1 MTAIAAT
8 RAAPS
13 FAARISS
20 HLRYT
25 LGIEPADATARDL
38 LRATSVA
45 VREELL
51 DRVIETRR
59 RQRGARSVAYV
70 SMEFLVGRSLVNNLI
85 SLGLYDEVKAA
96 LASLGASIGVSI
108 DTIADLEDDAALG
121 NGGLGR
127 LAACFLDS
135 LATLDLPATG
145 YGLNYEYGL
154 FRQEIHQGE
163 QHERPD
169 AWGRSHSPWL
179 IERPDDAV
187 LVPIYGRV
195 VDGEDAAGT
204 YNPQWLDWRLLVGVP
219 HDLPI
224 AGHGGRTVNTLR
236 LFSARSAGD
245 LDMAQFNAGDYARA
259 VEDAVRAETV
269 SKVLYPSDNIAAGRE
284 LRLVQEY
291 FLSACA
297 VRDVVNRC
305 LRDHATDGDPINALG
320 DSAAFQ
326 LNDTH
331 PALIVAELMRLL
343 VDEHGLAWDR
353 AWQLTQA
360 VTAYTNHTLM
370 PEALERWPVPLLAH
384 VIPRHLEIIFEI
396 NRRFL
401 DEVAARWPG
410 DHARA
415 ARMSLIEESEPKHV
429 RMAHLAIV
437 GSHSVNGVA
446 AMHSEL
452 VKHELVP
459 DFHALWPTRFNN
471 KTNGVT
477 PRRWLHTANPRL
489 AGLLDDAVGAGW
501 VRELDR
507 VRAIEPLADD
517 AGFRHSFDRVKRGN
531 KERLAATIH
540 ELTGWRVDPSAMFD
554 VHIKRIHEYKRQLL
568 NALDVIRTYQ
578 AIVDRGVTLPAPRVC
593 IFAGK
598 AAPGYHVAKR
608 IIHLINAIAETVN
621 HDRRVGDQLKVVF
634 LPDYRVSL
642 AEQIIPAAD
651 LSEQISTAG
660 TEASGTG
667 NMKMAI
673 NGAVTIGTLDGA
685 NVEIRD
691 AVGDDAIFLCGLTIE
706 EIRTQRRCGYD
717 PLGIAGRDPAL
728 RRVLEAIDSGAFT
741 PRMRDA
747 FHTIRDRLFGH
758 GDEYFVVADFASY
771 GRARDSAVMAYA
783 DRERWLRMA
792 IRNTART
799 GQFSSDRTIR
809 EYAADIWNLT
819 AR

>member
-8 RAAPS
+8 RAAPT
-13 FAARISS
+13 FAGRISH

-25 LGIEPADATARDL
+25 LGVDADHATSVEL
-38 LRATSVA
+38 LRATSLA
-45 VREELL
+45 VREELV
-51 DRVIETRR
+51 DQMIDTRA
-59 RQRGARSVAYV
+59 RQRGARSIAYV
-70 SMEFLVGRSLVNNLI
+70 SMEFLIGRSFVNNLI

-96 LASLGASIGVSI
+96 LASLGASI
-108 DTIADLEDDAALG
+108 DTIASIEDDAALG

-135 LATLDLPATG
+135 LATLDLPAVG

-169 AWGRSHSPWL
+169 GWGREHSPWL
-179 IERPDDAV
+179 IDRPDDAV
-187 LVPIYGRV
+187 MVPLYGRV
-195 VDGEDAAGT
+195 VPTVDAEGH

-224 AGHGGRTVNTLR
+224 AGHGGRTVNALR

-245 LDMAQFNAGDYARA
+245 LDMAQFNAGEYMRA
-259 VEDAVRAETV
+259 VEDAVRSETV
-269 SKVLYPSDNIAAGRE
+269 SKVLYPNDGIAQGRE

-297 VRDVVNRC
+297 VRDVVKRY
-305 LRDHATDGDPINALG
+305 LAEHGKIEALAE
-320 DSAAFQ
+320 SAAFQ

-343 VDEHGLAWDR
+343 IDERALPWDDAWT
-353 AWQLTQA
+353 LTQA

-401 DEVAARWPG
+401 ETVAARWPG
-410 DHARA
+410 DDARA
-415 ARMSLIEESEPKHV
+415 ARMSIIEESDPKQV

-459 DFHALWPTRFNN
+459 DFHALWPERFNN

-489 AGLLDDAVGAGW
+489 AGLLDDVVGPGW
-501 VRELDR
+501 VRDLDK

-517 AGFRHSFDRVKRGN
+517 AGFRQSFDRIKRAN

-540 ELTGWRVDPSAMFD
+540 DLTGWRVDPAAMFD

-568 NALDVIRTYQ
+568 NALDLIRVYQ
-578 AIVDRGVTLPAPRVC
+578 GIVDGVITLPAPRVC

-598 AAPGYHVAKR
+598 AAPGYYIAKR

-621 HDRRVGDQLKVVF
+621 RDPRVGDQLKVVF

-642 AEQIIPAAD
+642 AEVIIPAAD

-691 AVGDDAIFLCGLTIE
+691 AVGDDAIFMCGLTIDE
-706 EIRTQRRCGYD
+706 VRAHHRHGYD
-717 PLGIAGRDPAL
+717 PRGIVDRDAAL
-728 RRVLEAIDSGAFT
+728 QRVLGALDSGVLT
-741 PRMRDA
+741 PRSQGA
-747 FHTIRDRLFGH
+747 FHPIRERLFGCN
-758 GDEYFVVADFASY
+758 DEYFVFADFASY
-771 GRARDSAVMAYA
+771 GQARDRAGAAYA

-799 GQFSSDRTIR
+799 GPFSSDRTIR
-809 EYAADIWNLT
+809 EYASEIWKLT

>member
-1 MTAIAAT
+1 MSTTAASHLALAPTFAGRIA
-8 RAAPS
+8 
-13 FAARISS
+13 S

-25 LGIEPADATARDL
+25 LGIPAAQATAIDL

-45 VREELL
+45 VREDLV
-51 DRVIETRR
+51 DRMIETRD
-59 RQRGARSVAYV
+59 RQRGARCVAYV
-70 SMEFLVGRSLVNNLI
+70 SMEFLIGRSLVNNLI
-85 SLGLYDEVKAA
+85 SLGLYHEVKVA
-96 LASLGASIGVSI
+96 LASLGASI
-108 DTIADLEDDAALG
+108 DTIAALEDDAALG

-169 AWGRSHSPWL
+169 AWGREHSPWL
-179 IERPDDAV
+179 LDRPDDAV
-187 LVPIYGRV
+187 LVPLYGHV
-195 VDGEDAAGT
+195 VAGEDAAGSH
-204 YNPQWLDWRLLVGVP
+204 NPQWLDWRLLIGIP

-224 AGHGGRTVNTLR
+224 AGYGGHTVNPLR

-245 LDMAQFNAGDYARA
+245 LDMQHFNAGDYVGA
-259 VEDAVRAETV
+259 VEDCVRSETV
-269 SKVLYPSDNIAAGRE
+269 SKVLYPNDSIAQGRE
-284 LRLVQEY
+284 LRLIQEY

-297 VRDVVNRC
+297 VRDVVRRC
-305 LRDHATDGDPINALG
+305 LREHGTIEALG

-343 VDEHGLAWDR
+343 VDEHAVAWER
-353 AWQLTQA
+353 AWELTQA
-360 VTAYTNHTLM
+360 ATAYTNHTLM
-370 PEALERWPVPLLAH
+370 PEALERWPVALLAH
-384 VIPRHLEIIFEI
+384 VIPRHLEIIYEI

-401 DEVAARWPG
+401 DDVLARWPG
-410 DHARA
+410 DGARA
-415 ARMSLIEESEPKHV
+415 ARMSLIEEGDPKQV
-429 RMAHLAIV
+429 RMAHLAIA

-459 DFHALWPTRFNN
+459 DFYALWPERFTN

-477 PRRWLHTANPRL
+477 PRRWLHTANPGL
-489 AGLLDDAVGAGW
+489 ANLLDQAVGPGW
-501 VRELDR
+501 VRDLDK
-507 VRAIEPLADD
+507 VRAIEPLAED
-517 AGFRHSFDRVKRGN
+517 AGFRQSFERAKHAN
-531 KERLAATIH
+531 KERLAATIRQ
-540 ELTGWRVDPSAMFD
+540 LTGWKIDPSAMFD

-568 NALDVIRTYQ
+568 NVLDLIRVYQ
-578 AIVDRGVTLPAPRVC
+578 AISDGGHTLAAPRVC

-598 AAPGYHVAKR
+598 AAPGYHLAKR
-608 IIHLINAIAETVN
+608 VIHLINAVAETVN
-621 HDRRVGDQLKVVF
+621 QDPRVRDQLKIVF

-642 AEQIIPAAD
+642 AELIIPAAD

-685 NVEIRD
+685 NVEIRE
-691 AVGDDAIFLCGLTIE
+691 AVGDDAIFLCGLTHD
-706 EIRTQRRCGYD
+706 EIRAWRQRGYD
-717 PLGIAGRDPAL
+717 PHGILDANATL
-728 RRVLEAIDSGAFT
+728 RRVLEAVAAGAFSPRT
-741 PRMRDA
+741 PEA
-747 FHTIRDRLFGH
+747 FRAIYDRLCWH
-758 GDEYFVVADFASY
+758 GDAYFVLADFASY
-771 GRARDSAVMAYA
+771 GQARDRAAAAYV
-783 DRERWLRMA
+783 DRDRWLRMA

-799 GQFSSDRTIR
+799 GPFSSDRTIR
-809 EYAADIWNLT
+809 EYASDIWKVT
-819 AR
+819 PR